1 MRTRTGGR
9 ERAGAGA
16 GAAAEAGGGRDRDHP
31 CPGTRQ
37 QLLEQLHRSCRVSVL
52 KISYF
57 QGIDVGGKIMICS
70 QVIKWRV
77 AQSCED
83 NDDNDAV
90 IVILNH

>member
-1 MRTRTGGR
+1 
-9 ERAGAGA
+9 
-16 GAAAEAGGGRDRDHP
+16 
-31 CPGTRQ
+31 
-37 QLLEQLHRSCRVSVL
+37 
-52 KISYF
+52 
-57 QGIDVGGKIMICS
+57 MICS

>member
-16 GAAAEAGGGRDRDHP
+16 GAAAEAGGVRDRDHP
-31 CPGTRQ
+31 GPGTRQ
-37 QLLEQLHRSCRVSVL
+37 QLLELLHRSCRVSVL

>member
-31 CPGTRQ
+31 GPGTRQ

-57 QGIDVGGKIMICS
+57 QGIDAGGKNMICS

>member
-1 MRTRTGGR
+1 MTRTGGR
-9 ERAGAGA
+9 EHAGAGA
-16 GAAAEAGGGRDRDHP
+16 GAAAGAGGGRDRGHP

-37 QLLEQLHRSCRVSVL
+37 KLLDQLHRSCRVSVL
-52 KISYF
+52 KISYS

-77 AQSCED
+77 AQSVAD
-83 NDDNDAV
+83 NDANDAV